1 MVEIASIRAPLFV
14 PADRPERFAKAAA
27 SGADTVTFDLGGAVA
42 AGATDA
48 VRAALATDFTDLQ
61 VIMRINAAGMRRTG
75 GGAAAACRGGHAA
88 ENGRPGGSSPLRA
101 TRVSSTASVSTGCA
115 PISRPRTSAMRT
127 WWSGCGP

>member
-27 SGADTVTFDLGGAVA
+27 SGADTV
-42 AGATDA
+42 
-48 VRAALATDFTDLQ
+48 TDLQ